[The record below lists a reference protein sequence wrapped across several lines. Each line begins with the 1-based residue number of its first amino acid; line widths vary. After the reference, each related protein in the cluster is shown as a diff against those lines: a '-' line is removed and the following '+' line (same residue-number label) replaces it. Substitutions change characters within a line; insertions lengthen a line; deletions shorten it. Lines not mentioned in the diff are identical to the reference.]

1 MVTSPTPSDRP
12 PSVPATTGPAPA
24 PPVKAVHSWA
34 LHRTLGSFVAPGA
47 MPMGGLPAGGGGGL
61 ALLDL
66 PAELARRGYGAFQ
79 LAHFYLPSTDP
90 GYLAE
95 LRAALAQADV
105 ALECFLVD
113 DGDPTN
119 TTGDAPGEDWI
130 SGWLDVA
137 TALGAPRA
145 RVVAG
150 KAEPTPLRLDASAAV
165 LRRLADRHP
174 ELRVVTENWHALLPD
189 ADAVIALLERT
200 EDRVGFLVDLGN
212 WRGPDK
218 YDQLARVAPLA
229 ETCQAKV
236 RVGDDGLDVEDYRRS
251 LSVLADAGYAGPLAM
266 VYDGPDPDEWGHL
279 EQAYAV
285 VLEVFGQE
293 S

>member
-1 MVTSPTPSDRP
+1 MTHPT
-12 PSVPATTGPAPA
+12 
-24 PPVKAVHSWA
+24 KAVHSWA
-34 LHRTLGSFVAPGA
+34 LHRTLGSYVAAGA

-90 GYLAE
+90 GYLAD
-95 LRAALAQADV
+95 LRSALSEANV
-105 ALECFLVD
+105 ELECFLID
-113 DGDPTN
+113 DGDPTD
-119 TTGDAPGEDWI
+119 TTGSAPDEDWV

-137 TALGAPRA
+137 AALGAPRA

-150 KAEPTPLRLDASAAV
+150 KSEPTPLRLDASAGV

-174 ELRVVTENWHALLPD
+174 ELRVVTENWHALLPN

-212 WRGPDK
+212 WRGPSEVRRPGQGRAPGRDLSGEGAG
-218 YDQLARVAPLA
+218 DRRRTGCRGLPALPLGAAR
-229 ETCQAKV
+229 
-236 RVGDDGLDVEDYRRS
+236 RRIRRS
-251 LSVLADAGYAGPLAM
+251 AGHGLRRS
-266 VYDGPDPDEWGHL
+266 G
-279 EQAYAV
+279 
-285 VLEVFGQE
+285 
-293 S
+293 SR